1 MEHVRNFNS
10 IERIKALE
18 FDTVIMYT
26 RLLHNWKRFK
36 QPEAQTNITPIKTQ
50 TIYSRG
56 PVRSLLKQIQM
67 QPEQ

>member
-18 FDTVIMYT
+18 FDRVMYT

-36 QPEAQTNITPIKTQ
+36 QPKAQTNATPINPQ